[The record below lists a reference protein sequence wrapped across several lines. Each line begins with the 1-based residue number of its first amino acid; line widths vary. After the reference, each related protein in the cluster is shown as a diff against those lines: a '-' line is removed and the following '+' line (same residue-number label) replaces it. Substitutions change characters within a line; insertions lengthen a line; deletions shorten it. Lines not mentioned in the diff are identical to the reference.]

1 MSYILLRR
9 FKLDYNISILLAT
22 EQIDDLLKI
31 LNETNTEKAI
41 ELKNEIEAQVTR

>member
-1 MSYILLRR
+1 M
-9 FKLDYNISILLAT
+9 DYNISILLTT

-31 LNETNTEKAI
+31 LNNTNTEKAI

>member
-1 MSYILLRR
+1 M
-9 FKLDYNISILLAT
+9 DYNISILLTT

-31 LNETNTEKAI
+31 LNETDTEKAI

>member
-1 MSYILLRR
+1 M
-9 FKLDYNISILLAT
+9 DYNISILLTT

-31 LNETNTEKAI
+31 LNETDIEKAI

>member
-1 MSYILLRR
+1 M
-9 FKLDYNISILLAT
+9 DYNISILLTT

-31 LNETNTEKAI
+31 LNETNTEKAV

>member
-1 MSYILLRR
+1 M
-9 FKLDYNISILLAT
+9 DYNISILLTT
-22 EQIDDLLKI
+22 EQIDDLLKV

>member
-9 FKLDYNISILLAT
+9 LKLDYNISILLTT

>member
-1 MSYILLRR
+1 M
-9 FKLDYNISILLAT
+9 DYNISILLTT

-41 ELKNEIEAQVTR
+41 GLKNEIEAQVTR

>member
-1 MSYILLRR
+1 M
-9 FKLDYNISILLAT
+9 DYNISILLTT

>member
-1 MSYILLRR
+1 M
-9 FKLDYNISILLAT
+9 DYNISILLTT
-22 EQIDDLLKI
+22 EQIDYLLKI

>member
-1 MSYILLRR
+1 M
-9 FKLDYNISILLAT
+9 DYNISILLTT

-31 LNETNTEKAI
+31 LNEINTEKAI

>member
-1 MSYILLRR
+1 M
-9 FKLDYNISILLAT
+9 DYNISILLTT

-31 LNETNTEKAI
+31 LSETNTEKAI

>member
-1 MSYILLRR
+1 M
-9 FKLDYNISILLAT
+9 DYNISILLTT

-31 LNETNTEKAI
+31 LNETETEKAI